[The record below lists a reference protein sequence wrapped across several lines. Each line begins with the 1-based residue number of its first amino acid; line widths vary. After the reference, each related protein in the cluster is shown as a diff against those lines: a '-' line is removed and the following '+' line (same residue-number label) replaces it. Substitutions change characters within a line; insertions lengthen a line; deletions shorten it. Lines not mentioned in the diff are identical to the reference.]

1 VFFRLIVNAQ
11 ISFDE
16 RTAILFANTRVGF
29 SLPVSYAADDPSK
42 HPFAQLLKKSGERE
56 REMGV
61 IEGGTVAGIVP
72 DERFFAVNYP
82 GYPSSLAR
90 ATHTLGGEE
99 TIAKARSCD
108 GTYLELKFR
117 PEDPYA
123 HAAFG
128 EVHQTSDLLLRIKR
142 QCSRRSSGTRSST
155 TTNSAAAMVSAGLC
169 TITSSSPDDASRRD
183 SAERNNG
190 AADYEVHADIVAR
203 IENTYNFDGMA
214 DYQYVLAVHADAAK
228 RSHKRKRDEQ
238 RFGLFPSTTSTHAY
252 YIRVSAVMQ

>member
-1 VFFRLIVNAQ
+1 
-11 ISFDE
+11 
-16 RTAILFANTRVGF
+16 
-29 SLPVSYAADDPSK
+29 
-42 HPFAQLLKKSGERE
+42 
-56 REMGV
+56 MGV

-238 RFGLFPSTTSTHAY
+238 RFGLFPSVTSTHAY

>member
-1 VFFRLIVNAQ
+1 
-11 ISFDE
+11 
-16 RTAILFANTRVGF
+16 
-29 SLPVSYAADDPSK
+29 
-42 HPFAQLLKKSGERE
+42 
-56 REMGV
+56 M
-61 IEGGTVAGIVP
+61 
-72 DERFFAVNYP
+72 
-82 GYPSSLAR
+82 
-90 ATHTLGGEE
+90 
-99 TIAKARSCD
+99 
-108 GTYLELKFR
+108 ELKFR

-155 TTNSAAAMVSAGLC
+155 TTNSAAAMVSAGLH
-169 TITSSSPDDASRRD
+169 TIASSSPDDASRRD

-203 IENTYNFDGMA
+203 IENTYNFDGKRQPPPYPSLPLPLHFPSLKLSESGRSRYIFFSWLSRFLMVFCLLGGVVEGMA